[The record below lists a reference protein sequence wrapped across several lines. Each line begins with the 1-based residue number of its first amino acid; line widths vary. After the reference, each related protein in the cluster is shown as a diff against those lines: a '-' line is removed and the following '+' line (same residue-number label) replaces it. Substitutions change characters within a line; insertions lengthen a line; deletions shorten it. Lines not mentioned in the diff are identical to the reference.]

1 MSEITE
7 NTACS
12 ACCGNAEAAPQNTGC
27 ENTSESTCSC
37 SSAEKSTAKC
47 AFNLP
52 KLNSKDKRRLVKHGM
67 IASLAVTALSGFL
80 PVPYG
85 KKVHTAAGLT
95 FLGLCALHTYQ
106 NTPKKK

>member
-1 MSEITE
+1 MNEITE
-7 NTACS
+7 NCQI
-12 ACCGNAEAAPQNTGC
+12 CQKAEQ
-27 ENTSESTCSC
+27 ENMEETCSQK
-37 SSAEKSTAKC
+37 EKSTAKC

-52 KLNSKDKRRLVKHGM
+52 KLSAKDKRRLVKHGM

-85 KKVHTAAGLT
+85 KKIHTAAGLT

>member
-7 NTACS
+7 NCPDCQETAAENKDTACS
-12 ACCGNAEAAPQNTGC
+12 QK
-27 ENTSESTCSC
+27 
-37 SSAEKSTAKC
+37 EKSTAKC

-52 KLNSKDKRRLVKHGM
+52 KLSAKDKRKLVKHGM
-67 IASLAVTALSGFL
+67 AASLAATALSGFL

-85 KKVHTAAGLT
+85 KKIHTAAGLV